1 MAIHGGVAA
10 EASGEVR
17 VCTFIP
23 LIRRFRIVGDQLKF
37 SSHF

>member
-1 MAIHGGVAA
+1 MVDVAA

-23 LIRRFRIVGDQLKF
+23 LIRIGQSAQVLQPF
-37 SSHF
+37 